1 MAPRGHD
8 HLVKPGELTT
18 LAVWSRWA
26 IALAGIAAMT
36 AVGRLVH
43 LNPTTIALA
52 YLLVVLFT
60 SIWGGLILGVA
71 MSIVATGCYNF
82 FFLPPVGTFTIAD
95 PANWIALGTFLVASI
110 VASRLVVMAREEAAE
125 ADARRN
131 DIEVLYNLSLDL
143 FTATNRVG
151 ALGEAA
157 GRALVS
163 IGARGGGLVL
173 FGETYYRQNVISWI
187 GEKPDMVED
196 LVAGI
201 GRHNNMVEI
210 PAPFGR
216 DVYLP
221 LVAGG
226 RPTGVL
232 VARGVTAPRRALES
246 VAALVALSVE
256 RERFIADNTRLQA
269 LKDSDAL
276 KTSLLRAV
284 SHDLTTPLTA
294 IILQIDAMKRT
305 LGDPDALARVASVEA
320 ESRRLQRRI
329 GNLLAMARLESGK
342 FVPHA
347 EATPAADLFHAARE
361 NLSGIRERR
370 RFDVQ
375 VSPDCPD
382 VFVDPSLAL
391 EMITNLIENAD
402 RASPPHEAIELV
414 ARIHPLD
421 SMKVRLEILDRG
433 PGLPEVSPDATARM
447 DAEKESDVPSRGL
460 GLEIARSLASA
471 SGGAVSLNN
480 RGGGGAVARIDLPAA
495 VVTESVV
502 QS

>member
-1 MAPRGHD
+1 MPTRGHD
-8 HLVKPGELTT
+8 HLVKPGELTA
-18 LAVWSRWA
+18 LAIGSRWA

-36 AVGRLVH
+36 AIGRLVH

-60 SIWGGLILGVA
+60 SIWGGLVLGVA

-82 FFLPPVGTFTIAD
+82 FFLPPFGTFTIAD

-110 VASRLVVMAREEAAE
+110 VASRLVVMAREKAAE

-157 GRALVS
+157 GRALLS
-163 IGARGGGLVL
+163 IGARGGGLML
-173 FGETYYRQNVISWI
+173 FGETPYRQNLISWV
-187 GEKPDMVED
+187 GEKPDGVED
-196 LVAGI
+196 LVAGV

-221 LVAGG
+221 LVVGAH
-226 RPTGVL
+226 PTGVL

-246 VAALVALSVE
+246 VAALVALAVE
-256 RERFIADNTRLQA
+256 RERFISENTRLQA

-294 IILQIDAMKRT
+294 IALQIEAMKRT
-305 LGDPDALARVASVEA
+305 FGDPEALARVASVEA

-342 FVPHA
+342 FVPHP
-347 EATPAADLFHAARE
+347 EATPAADLFRDARE

-391 EMITNLIENAD
+391 EMITNLIENSD
-402 RASPPHEAIELV
+402 RASPAHEAIELV
-414 ARIHPLD
+414 ARIHPFD
-421 SMKVRLEILDRG
+421 STKVRLEILDRG
-433 PGLPEVSPDATARM
+433 PGLPEVSPDATARV

-480 RGGGGAVARIDLPAA
+480 RAGGGAVARIDLPAA
-495 VVTESVV
+495 VVNESVV
-502 QS
+502 ES

>member
-1 MAPRGHD
+1 MSPRRD
-8 HLVKPGELTT
+8 DQPVKQKKLST
-18 LAVWSRWA
+18 LATWTRWT
-26 IALAGIAAMT
+26 IALAGIALVT
-36 AVGRLVH
+36 VLGRLIH

-52 YLLVVLFT
+52 YLLAVLFA
-60 SIWGGLILGVA
+60 SIWGGLILGVT

-82 FFLPPVGTFTIAD
+82 FFLPPIGTFTIAD

-110 VASRLVVMAREEAAE
+110 VASRLVVRAREEAAE

-157 GRALVS
+157 GRALLS
-163 IGARGGGLVL
+163 IGAAGGGLVL
-173 FGETYYRQNVISWI
+173 LGETPYRQNVISWV
-187 GEKPDMVED
+187 GEKPDGVED
-196 LVAGI
+196 LVAGV
-201 GRHNNMVEI
+201 GRHNHMVEI

-232 VARGVTAPRRALES
+232 VARGVTAPKRALES
-246 VAALVALSVE
+246 VAALVALAVE
-256 RERFIADNTRLQA
+256 RERFLADNTRLQA
-269 LKDSDAL
+269 LKDSDTL

-294 IILQIDAMKRT
+294 IALQIDGMKRT
-305 LGDPDALARVASVEA
+305 LTDPEALARVANVEA

-342 FVPHA
+342 FVPHP
-347 EATPAADLFHAARE
+347 EATPAADLFRAARE

-370 RFDVQ
+370 KFDVR

-402 RASPPHEAIELV
+402 RASPSTEAIELV
-414 ARIHPLD
+414 ARVHPLD
-421 SMKVRLEILDRG
+421 PRKVRLEILDRG
-433 PGLPEVSPDATARM
+433 PGLPEVSPDATAHM
-447 DAEKESDVPSRGL
+447 EAERESDVPSRGL
-460 GLEIARSLASA
+460 GLEIARSLAGA

-480 RGGGGAVARIDLPAA
+480 RPGGGAVARIDLPAA
-495 VVTESVV
+495 VITESVV
-502 QS
+502 PS